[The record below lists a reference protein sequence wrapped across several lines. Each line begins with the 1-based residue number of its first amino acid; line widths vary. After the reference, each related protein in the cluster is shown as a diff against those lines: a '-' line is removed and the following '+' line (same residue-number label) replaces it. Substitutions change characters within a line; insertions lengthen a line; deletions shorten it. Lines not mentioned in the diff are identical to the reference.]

1 MKKNILYT
9 LFIAVIIVSA
19 CKKDW
24 KPGKALTI
32 AEAAFVSA
40 TGMTITLKA
49 NTTLQLRAIITPGND
64 TITNV
69 AYTNKYPNISTINN
83 SGLLTGKAV
92 GRDTLTVTTTDG
104 SNLNVSYV
112 VSVTQ

>member
-1 MKKNILYT
+1 MKKVFLYT
-9 LFIAVIIVSA
+9 LFIALIIVSA

-40 TGMTITLKA
+40 TGMTITLKT
-49 NTTLQLRAIITPGND
+49 NSTLQLSAIITPGND
-64 TITNV
+64 TITSV
-69 AYTNKYPNISTINN
+69 AYTNKYPNISTIDKN
-83 SGLLTGKAV
+83 GLLTGKAV
-92 GRDTLTVTTTDG
+92 GRDTLTVTATDG